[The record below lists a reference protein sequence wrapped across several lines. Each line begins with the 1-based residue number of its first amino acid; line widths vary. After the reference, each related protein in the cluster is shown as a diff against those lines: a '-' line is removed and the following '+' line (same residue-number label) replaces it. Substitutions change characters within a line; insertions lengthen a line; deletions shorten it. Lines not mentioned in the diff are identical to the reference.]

1 MKNDEVKKGKTQRCK
16 MPGCKKDTHNEKALF
31 CLEHDRNIRHK
42 GKQAMAG
49 AGAIVLSGLAI
60 VFKKTIGRKL

>member
-1 MKNDEVKKGKTQRCK
+1 MNNDEVKKEKIQKCK
-16 MPGCKKDTHNEKALF
+16 MPGCKKETHNEKALF

-49 AGAIVLSGLAI
+49 VGTIVLSGVALF
-60 VFKKTIGRKL
+60 FKKTIGRKL